1 MKKIAIFL
9 FLAVLG
15 TGQIKAQK
23 DFVDSLVQ
31 GNQEIADFFAMIDAS
46 VDTSWYTRVDNTHLQ
61 GRLFEIFHTNGEEL
75 FKEFVS
81 ITGGNGFAYKLVL
94 EDLPKDSVMYY
105 YHNTL
110 KTLDFDSVSYDIHVT
125 EWDEVTADWLGYKTS
140 TGETYSFYK
149 EGVEISYIHLKWE
162 DKWFRQWYHGVPAR
176 D

>member
-1 MKKIAIFL
+1 MKKISIFL
-9 FLAVLG
+9 FLTVLG

-31 GNQEIADFFAMIDAS
+31 GNQSIADFFAMIDAS

-61 GRLFEIFHTNGEEL
+61 GRLFEIFQPNGEEL
-75 FKEFVS
+75 FREFVS
-81 ITGGNGFAYKLVL
+81 ITGGNGFSYIFSL
-94 EDLPKDSVMYY
+94 DLPKDSVMYY

-140 TGETYSFYK
+140 TGETYIFYK
-149 EGVEISYIHLKWE
+149 EGVEISYISAGWE
-162 DKWFRQWYHGVPAR
+162 DKWFRGWYHGIPAR
-176 D
+176 K